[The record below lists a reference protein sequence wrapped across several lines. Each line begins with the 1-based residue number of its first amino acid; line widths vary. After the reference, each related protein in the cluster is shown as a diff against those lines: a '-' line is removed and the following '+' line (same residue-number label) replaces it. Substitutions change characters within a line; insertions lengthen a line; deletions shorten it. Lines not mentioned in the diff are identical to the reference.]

1 MMESSGEPLEGR
13 WRIELLGHLRATRGD
28 RGIKRFRSQQTGAL
42 LAYLAFYPHRAH
54 QREELIELLWPE
66 CEPRAGR
73 QRLNIALSSLRQ
85 QLEPQ
90 PASTLNSQLLTV
102 IVADRASVR
111 LHPEAIT
118 TDVAEVDAAC
128 SAGLLP
134 GGSADRKVG

>member
-1 MMESSGEPLEGR
+1 MTESSGEPMAGR

-28 RGIKRFRSQQTGAL
+28 RVVKRFRSQQTGAL
-42 LAYLAFYPHRAH
+42 LAYLAFYPNRTH

-90 PASTLNSQLLTV
+90 PASTLNAQLSTV

-118 TDVAEVDAAC
+118 TDVAEFDAAVQAA
-128 SAGLLP
+128 S
-134 GGSADRKVG
+134 